1 VSNLP
6 SCADECAAA
15 NSLAASDRTEGGTVL
30 LDGKP
35 VRFLSSANAVAA
47 GVFLV
52 PEDRKGRGLLLE
64 LAIAENITLPNL
76 NAYVRGILISRD
88 AENQMRRAKP
98 QGS

>member
-52 PEDRKGRGLLLE
+52 PQDRKGLGLLE

-88 AENQMRRAKP
+88 AKNQMRRVKP